1 MSGSSIYIYV
11 VCVWGG
17 GGGAG
22 VCEGGRACVRAGGRV
37 CASVPFVRGALLEE
51 IVVVFVENNRSV
63 ITKTC
68 ISSASRHGCDT
79 IPHI

>member
-1 MSGSSIYIYV
+1 
-11 VCVWGG
+11 
-17 GGGAG
+17 
-22 VCEGGRACVRAGGRV
+22 
-37 CASVPFVRGALLEE
+37 VPFVRGALLEE